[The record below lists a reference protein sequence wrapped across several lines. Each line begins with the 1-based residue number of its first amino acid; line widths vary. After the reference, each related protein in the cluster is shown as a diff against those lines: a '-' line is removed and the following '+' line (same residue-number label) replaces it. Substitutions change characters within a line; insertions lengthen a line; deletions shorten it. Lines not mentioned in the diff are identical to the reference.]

1 MNIEEIIG
9 KKEMLEKNI
18 TTLIRAYEEQTK
30 THVYNIDLESLC
42 SDSDRYCSVVH
53 TFVEVRL

>member
-1 MNIEEIIG
+1 
-9 KKEMLEKNI
+9 MLEKNI